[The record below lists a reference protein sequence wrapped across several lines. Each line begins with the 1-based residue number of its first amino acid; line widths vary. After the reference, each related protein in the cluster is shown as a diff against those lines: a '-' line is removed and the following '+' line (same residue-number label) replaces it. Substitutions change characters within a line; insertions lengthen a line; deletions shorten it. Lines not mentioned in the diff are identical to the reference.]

1 MAAEEVAGNAQVLHG
16 PVAFV
21 LGIDGMLSLVLT
33 KKKKKIHS
41 LLLKVMQHSILN
53 TSLLGGEKVI
63 CNITTLLLCKKM

>member
-33 KKKKKIHS
+33 QKKKKKNPLITIKS
-41 LLLKVMQHSILN
+41 NAALN

-63 CNITTLLLCKKM
+63 CNITTLLLRKKM

>member
-33 KKKKKIHS
+33 KKKKKKINPLITIKS
-41 LLLKVMQHSILN
+41 NAALN
-53 TSLLGGEKVI
+53 TQYFIAWWGKSNL
-63 CNITTLLLCKKM
+63 

>member
-33 KKKKKIHS
+33 KKKNPLITIKS
-41 LLLKVMQHSILN
+41 NAALN
-53 TSLLGGEKVI
+53 TQYFIAWWGKSNL
-63 CNITTLLLCKKM
+63 

>member
-33 KKKKKIHS
+33 KKKIIHS

-53 TSLLGGEKVI
+53 TSLLGGGKS
-63 CNITTLLLCKKM
+63 NL

>member
-33 KKKKKIHS
+33 KKKKKNPLITIKS
-41 LLLKVMQHSILN
+41 NAALN
-53 TSLLGGEKVI
+53 TQYFIAWWGKSNL
-63 CNITTLLLCKKM
+63 

>member
-33 KKKKKIHS
+33 KKINNPLITIKS
-41 LLLKVMQHSILN
+41 NAALN
-53 TSLLGGEKVI
+53 TQYFIAWWGEK
-63 CNITTLLLCKKM
+63 

>member
-33 KKKKKIHS
+33 KKKKKKIHS

-53 TSLLGGEKVI
+53 TSLLGGEK
-63 CNITTLLLCKKM
+63 

>member
-33 KKKKKIHS
+33 KKKKNPLITIKS
-41 LLLKVMQHSILN
+41 NAALN
-53 TSLLGGEKVI
+53 TQYFIAWWGKSNL
-63 CNITTLLLCKKM
+63 